1 MNLFH
6 QTAENRM
13 NNQRANFNTGPYG
26 DPLKSLLTFPMPNL
40 LHVFLEKDL
49 AYLENKIVD
58 GVRLALSLNQI
69 TIICYFFIPSLKVSL
84 VS

>member
-1 MNLFH
+1 MNLDPH
-6 QTAENRM
+6 MADIGVD
-13 NNQRANFNTGPYG
+13 NQRANFNTGPYG